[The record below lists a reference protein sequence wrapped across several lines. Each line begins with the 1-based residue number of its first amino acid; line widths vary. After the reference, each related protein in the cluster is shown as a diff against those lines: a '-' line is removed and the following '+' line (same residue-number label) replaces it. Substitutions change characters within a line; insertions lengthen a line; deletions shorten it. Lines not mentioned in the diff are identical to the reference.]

1 MGRRRAL
8 LGLIV
13 ALVLVA
19 MGVATWFTGTDTS
32 TAGAPVQ
39 ARPVPEEVAPPELGS
54 LPPREERA
62 AIPES
67 VRKEL
72 EAEPRTEGAAAAE
85 EESPAAPDAVLHF
98 RVRGPSGAPIAGAV
112 AVDDDDP
119 DWRSSPTDEDGRGS
133 IENPGGRLDGLRVG
147 APGYRVQDVDLHHP
161 HASPEQAFEV
171 GLLRETRLVVR
182 VHPPLGAV
190 LEGLLLELRT
200 MSHLFVHEGYLPDP
214 VHTAAGETG
223 FSHAG
228 GGGRRGG
235 EYVGYYLKAGQPVL
249 ASALATGSPL
259 VLLVADSFSGE
270 VHRETLAPLFEGEW
284 REVDVH
290 LVGGPRSFRVRVRS
304 ESGEPLE
311 KADVSWKFRESSWR
325 TVSTDTEGV
334 AVFEGLWSSRG
345 TLIVER
351 GGYVPI
357 LRTDHPVPEGGQLE
371 IHMIPGR
378 EVSVVVTDEAQTPMN
393 CKVWARIEGSGPFHG
408 ERVESGR
415 YRFEDLPPGPVEI
428 VARVARREYVARVGA
443 LEAEARIEVPVHGR
457 VVVDFPEM
465 DDIHVAL
472 IPVGDEEAAFRS
484 WGLGRPAVFRHV
496 LPGEYEFCL
505 QGRVGEE
512 GQEWQDRSPRLHL
525 TVRPGEESRASLVP

>member
-1 MGRRRAL
+1 MGRRRVL

-13 ALVLVA
+13 ALGLIA

-39 ARPVPEEVAPPELGS
+39 ARSGPEEVAPPELGS

-67 VRKEL
+67 VREEL
-72 EAEPRTEGAAAAE
+72 EAEPRTEGAGAAE
-85 EESPAAPDAVLHF
+85 EESPAAPDALLHF

-119 DWRSSPTDEDGRGS
+119 DWRSRPTDEDGRGR

-147 APGYRVQDVDLHHP
+147 APGYRVQEVDLHHP

-182 VHPPLGAV
+182 VHPPLGSV

-200 MSHLFVHEGYLPDP
+200 RPHLFVHEGYLPDP
-214 VHTAAGETG
+214 VHRAAGETG
-223 FSHAG
+223 FFIAG
-228 GGGRRGG
+228 GGDGGG
-235 EYVGYYLKAGQPVL
+235 EYVVYSLKAGQPVL
-249 ASALATGSPL
+249 ASALATGTPL
-259 VLLVADSFSGE
+259 ELSVADSFSGE

-290 LVGGPRSFRVRVRS
+290 LLGGPRSFRVRVRS

-311 KADVSWKFRESSWR
+311 KADVSWKFREDRWR

-378 EVSVVVTDEAQTPMN
+378 EVSVAVTDEAQTPMN

-415 YRFEDLPPGPVEI
+415 YRFEGLPPGPVEI

-465 DDIHVAL
+465 DDTHVAL

-496 LPGEYEFCL
+496 LPGEYEVCL
-505 QGRVGEE
+505 QGRLGEE
-512 GQEWQDRSPRLHL
+512 GQEWEDRSPRSHL
-525 TVRPGEESRASLVP
+525 TVRPAEESRASLVP